1 MMHNW
6 QGLYA
11 IADSRFKGDDIAQQV
26 LEAVQGGARVIQ
38 YRDKSDDAALRLKE
52 AAAIAEVCKT
62 NNVIFIVNDDI
73 ELAKA
78 VNADGVHL
86 GHTDASFDKA
96 RDILGDAAAIGVS
109 CYADIERAKAA
120 QTMGASYVAFGRF
133 FSSSTKPNAPAVS
146 LDVLVEAKKQLNV
159 PVVAIGGITQDNGA
173 PLINSG
179 ADMLAV
185 VNGVFGAPDI
195 TLAAQSICNL
205 FDA

>member
-1 MMHNW
+1 
-6 QGLYA
+6 
-11 IADSRFKGDDIAQQV
+11 
-26 LEAVQGGARVIQ
+26 
-38 YRDKSDDAALRLKE
+38 
-52 AAAIAEVCKT
+52 
-62 NNVIFIVNDDI
+62 
-73 ELAKA
+73 
-78 VNADGVHL
+78 
-86 GHTDASFDKA
+86 
-96 RDILGDAAAIGVS
+96 
-109 CYADIERAKAA
+109 
-120 QTMGASYVAFGRF
+120 MGASYIAFGRF

>member
-1 MMHNW
+1 MMRNW

-11 IADSRFKGDDIAQQV
+11 ITDTRFKGDDIAQQV
-26 LEAVQGGARVIQ
+26 LKAVQGGARVIQ

-52 AAAIAEVCKT
+52 AAAIAEVCRT

-133 FSSSTKPNAPAVS
+133 FSSSTKPNAPTVS

>member
-6 QGLYA
+6 RGLYA
-11 IADSRFKGDDIAQQV
+11 ITDSRFKADDIAQQV
-26 LEAVQGGARVIQ
+26 LKAIQGGARIIQ
-38 YRDKSDDAALRLKE
+38 YRDKSDDANLRLKE

-62 NNVIFIVNDDI
+62 NDVIFIVNDDI

-86 GHTDASFDKA
+86 GHTDASLKKA
-96 RDILGDAAAIGVS
+96 RELLGADAAIGVS
-109 CYADIERAKAA
+109 CYADIDRAKAA
-120 QTMGASYVAFGRF
+120 QLSGASYVAFGRF
-133 FSSSTKPNAPAVS
+133 FNSRTKPNAPAVS

-185 VNGVFGAPDI
+185 VNGVFGATDI

>member
-1 MMHNW
+1 MMRNW

-11 IADSRFKGDDIAQQV
+11 ITDSRFKGDDIAQQV
-26 LEAVQGGARVIQ
+26 LKALQGGARVIQ
-38 YRDKSDDAALRLKE
+38 YRDKSDDTALRLKE

-96 RDILGDAAAIGVS
+96 RDILGDTAAIGVS

-120 QTMGASYVAFGRF
+120 QTMGASYVAFGLF
-133 FSSSTKPNAPAVS
+133 FSSSTKPNAPTVS

>member
-1 MMHNW
+1 MMRNW

-11 IADSRFKGDDIAQQV
+11 ITDSRFKGDDIAQQV

-38 YRDKSDDAALRLKE
+38 YRDKS
-52 AAAIAEVCKT
+52 EVCKT